1 MNTGRFEEL
10 LGQLFD
16 GDLSAAEGDELAAML
31 RADPSRRRELRQH
44 LVLWE
49 LWAQQQTPERS
60 ADSFLAAC
68 RTRLRAER
76 QGESFLADLKKRIPR
91 DSDAPEATTLLGGWW
106 NVLRRPARFA
116 WAASVMLAAFA
127 VFLWLLTP
135 HDARAT
141 TTLHGELVCTACIL
155 HQTHEHLPAIR
166 VHEGAT
172 TRIYYLQ
179 PIHRPIQP
187 PGDFCA
193 APIPMVATGKVG
205 TKNGRLLFDVQAVEP
220 GSPPLSPPA
229 NPDERVLFPF

>member
-60 ADSFLAAC
+60 ASSFLAAC

-76 QGESFLADLKKRIPR
+76 QGESFLEELKTRIPR
-91 DSDAPEATTLLGGWW
+91 GADGPVMPALLGGWW
-106 NVLRRPARFA
+106 TALRRPARLA
-116 WAASVMLAAFA
+116 WAASVMLAACA

-135 HDARAT
+135 HSARAT
-141 TTLHGELVCTACIL
+141 TTLHGEAVCTACIL
-155 HQTHEHLPAIR
+155 HLTHEHLPAIR
-166 VHEGAT
+166 VHDGST
-172 TRIYYLQ
+172 TRIYYVESDPRAILEL
-179 PIHRPIQP
+179 
-187 PGDFCA
+187 GDFCA
-193 APIPMVATGKVG
+193 APIPLVATGKTG
-205 TKNGRLLFDVQAVEP
+205 TKDGRLLFDAQTVKADPQHARPPEP
-220 GSPPLSPPA
+220 P
-229 NPDERVLFPF
+229 NERVLFPF